1 MSDQVEKLLMGTY
14 FYPRGGSAHVAR
26 ALAGELGA
34 QGIEVTLV
42 SGSRADLGPAA
53 DAKDFYAGLDV
64 RAVDFTP
71 ALRSGRPLDFVG
83 PAGTAPMHGS
93 FEDRED
99 AVDPVLTSLDD
110 RRLELQVDAWARELE
125 RAAAGGV
132 DRLYL
137 HHLTPLNEAAARALP
152 GVPIVGH
159 IPGTQLLMLAAIQA
173 GAGAGGR
180 GGVAWIKRLRRWAAA
195 CERLIVADR

>member
-1 MSDQVEKLLMGTY
+1 MSNKVEKLLMGTY

-26 ALAGELGA
+26 ALARELRTE
-34 QGIEVTLV
+34 GIEVTLV
-42 SGSRADLGPAA
+42 SGSRTDLGPAA
-53 DAKDFYAGLDV
+53 DADDFYKGLDV

-71 ALRSGRPLDFVG
+71 ALESGRPLDFVG
-83 PAGTAPMHGS
+83 PPGTAPMHAS

-110 RRLELQVDAWARELE
+110 DRLELQVAAWARELE

-159 IPGTQLLMLAAIQA
+159 VHGTELLLLEEIEA
-173 GAGAGGR
+173 GSSTDDPRDAK
-180 GGVAWIKRLRRWAAA
+180 WTERLRRWAGE
-195 CERLIVADR
+195 CERLVV

>member
-1 MSDQVEKLLMGTY
+1 M
-14 FYPRGGSAHVAR
+14 
-26 ALAGELGA
+26 
-34 QGIEVTLV
+34 
-42 SGSRADLGPAA
+42 
-53 DAKDFYAGLDV
+53 

-99 AVDPVLTSLDD
+99 APDPVLTSLDD

-137 HHLTPLNEAAARALP
+137 HHLTPLTRRRRAP
-152 GVPIVGH
+152 FP
-159 IPGTQLLMLAAIQA
+159 
-173 GAGAGGR
+173 
-180 GGVAWIKRLRRWAAA
+180 A
-195 CERLIVADR
+195 CRSSATSTAPSC